1 MCCGISQA
9 VNINGYYVH
18 IMDTSPPAA
27 GAQVLHRA
35 AAVLRVLSLGPES
48 GLSTTEAAG
57 RTQLSRSTTHR
68 ILSALE
74 SEGFVDHDRSSG
86 KWFLGPELYVLGHV
100 ASQRF
105 SITNS
110 ARRVLK
116 ELAAATG
123 ESCFLSVRRGDETV
137 CLLRVE
143 GSFPLRS
150 FVLHEGVRFP
160 LGVGS
165 AGLAILAFLPE
176 PEIAY
181 YLNRADLSG
190 QYGPTHAD
198 DALRARLR
206 ATRENGYALNPGL
219 IVEGSWGLGAVVFSE
234 EGSPSFALSMTGVES
249 RYSPERAP
257 RLGKLL
263 LEAAHGLSTRSSPER
278 FSG

>member
-1 MCCGISQA
+1 MAFPPGMCCGISQA

-198 DALRARLR
+198 DAL
-206 ATRENGYALNPGL
+206 